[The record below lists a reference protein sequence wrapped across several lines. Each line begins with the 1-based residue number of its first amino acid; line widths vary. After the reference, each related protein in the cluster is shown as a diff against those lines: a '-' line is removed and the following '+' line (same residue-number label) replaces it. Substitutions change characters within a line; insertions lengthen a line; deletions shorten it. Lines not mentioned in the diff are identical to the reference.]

1 MAVFEKGHAKKGG
14 RKKGAKNKI
23 GLKVKDSIQAVYENL
38 GGDVGFS
45 DWATAE
51 KTEFYKIYARLIP
64 TDVEHSGDI
73 KIIVNKSCDD

>member
-1 MAVFEKGHAKKGG
+1 MPFEKGKGKTGG
-14 RKKGAKNKI
+14 RQKGVKNKV
-23 GLKVKDSIQAVYENL
+23 GLKVKESIQAVYEKL
-38 GGDVGFS
+38 GGDEGFS

-73 KIIVNKSCDD
+73 KIIVNKNVDD